1 MKNLDL
7 QDKHKDFIINT
18 ISALFPEVD
27 IFIYGSRVQGKAQ
40 KYSDVDIAIKS
51 VSEIPIEKLLQIKA
65 AFHDS
70 SFPYKVDIVD
80 LEALNKDFY
89 KLIENDLYKI
99 N

>member
-1 MKNLDL
+1 MAELDL
-7 QDKHKDFIINT
+7 QNKYKNFIINT
-18 ISALFPEVD
+18 ISVQLPEVE
-27 IFIYGSRVQGKAQ
+27 IFIYGSRIQGKAQ

-51 VSEIPIEKLLQIKA
+51 GSEIPIDKLLQIKA

-80 LEALNKDFY
+80 LNALNKDFY